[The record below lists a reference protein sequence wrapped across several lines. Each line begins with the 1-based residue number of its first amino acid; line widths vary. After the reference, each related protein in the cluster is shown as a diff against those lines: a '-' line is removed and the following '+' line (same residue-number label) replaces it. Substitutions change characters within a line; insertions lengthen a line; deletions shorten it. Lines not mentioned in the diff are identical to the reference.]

1 MSLPAFMLQIPN
13 HHCEE
18 CGTPPVIDCM
28 NESRNYVG
36 YFENFYGEQF
46 ILTLDRATKKAT
58 LQGGDLGWDKKYDVK
73 VVDSRASVPELIL
86 ETEVRLWLTA
96 CIMQFVD

>member
-1 MSLPAFMLQIPN
+1 MS
-13 HHCEE
+13 
-18 CGTPPVIDCM
+18 
-28 NESRNYVG
+28 ESRNYVG

-58 LQGGDLGWDKKYDVK
+58 LQGGDIRWDKKYDVK
-73 VVDSRASVPELIL
+73 VVDGRALVPDLLLGPE
-86 ETEVRLWLTA
+86 ERLWLTA